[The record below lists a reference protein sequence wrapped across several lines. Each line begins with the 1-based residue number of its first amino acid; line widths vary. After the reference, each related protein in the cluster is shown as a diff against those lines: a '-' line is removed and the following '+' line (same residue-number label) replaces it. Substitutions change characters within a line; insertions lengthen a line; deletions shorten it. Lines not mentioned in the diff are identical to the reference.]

1 MRHRPERRVAHRQAD
16 LFELPPD
23 RPRWPDL
30 PHDTRAMLTAL
41 LVRLLSEQPQEPATP
56 RPEVE
61 HE

>member
-1 MRHRPERRVAHRQAD
+1 MRHRPERRVTHRQAD

-30 PHDTRAMLTAL
+30 PHDTRATLTTL
-41 LVRLLSEQPQEPATP
+41 LARLLGDQRQEPAT
-56 RPEVE
+56 RHPEVE